1 MLYAVLPL
9 AALGAP
15 APVHYMHLQEAIM
28 QPPLADAFH
37 GSPHATA
44 TPASPVSHATSLVII
59 SDHSSG
65 ATEFGQALNT
75 HPCMFDLGET
85 FKITDTIWASSQVE
99 ECNDPKAP
107 GMATDMSRPLFDAAT
122 GLLIKNSNPAL
133 SERLMSPSISAHAAV
148 NGTIMG
154 PGGIPIPKRHV
165 AHLTM
170 EKDSPTLYAG
180 LHYKLSEYVTRTRD
194 HVCKN
199 VPADVCAPADCAIT
213 TPLPAAR
220 PLAFT
225 TSGAGCARTHCR
237 SKVARVNVRY
247 AAVGMRCRTRNSF
260 V

>member
-1 MLYAVLPL
+1 
-9 AALGAP
+9 
-15 APVHYMHLQEAIM
+15 
-28 QPPLADAFH
+28 
-37 GSPHATA
+37 
-44 TPASPVSHATSLVII
+44 VSHATSLVII

-199 VPADVCAPADCAIT
+199 VPADVCAPADRSNMRESILAPT
-213 TPLPAAR
+213 LALVKAAR
-220 PLAFT
+220 ETNGRAPVTVAEALEIDHM
-225 TSGAGCARTHCR
+225 SRERAR
-237 SKVARVNVRY
+237 
-247 AAVGMRCRTRNSF
+247 
-260 V
+260 